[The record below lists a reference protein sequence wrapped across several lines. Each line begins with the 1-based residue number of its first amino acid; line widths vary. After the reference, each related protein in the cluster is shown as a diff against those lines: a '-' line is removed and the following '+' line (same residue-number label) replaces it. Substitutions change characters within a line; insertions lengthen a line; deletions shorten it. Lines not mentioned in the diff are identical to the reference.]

1 MRMEATDLIKTL
13 LEGFKAVAK
22 TETIVGEGIKAGE
35 FTVLP
40 ISKISLG
47 IGAGAGTEQIK
58 ASGGGGSAG
67 GGGICVEPIAFLVI
81 RDGEVSVLNL
91 RRMPAMVEAFF
102 GKIPDMLEKAV
113 DVIRGKRKTERSKA
127 GDEAL

>member
-1 MRMEATDLIKTL
+1 MRMEASDLIKTL

-47 IGAGAGTEQIK
+47 IGAGAGTGEAK
-58 ASGGGGSAG
+58 APARSGGAG

-81 RDGEVSVLNL
+81 KDREVSVLNL

-102 GKIPDMLEKAV
+102 GKIPDMLEKTV
-113 DVIRGKRKTERSKA
+113 DIIRGKKKTE
-127 GDEAL
+127 

>member
-1 MRMEATDLIKTL
+1 MEATDLIKAL
-13 LEGFKAVAK
+13 LDGFKAVAK

-40 ISKISLG
+40 VSKISLG
-47 IGAGAGTEQIK
+47 VGAGAGTEQIK
-58 ASGGGGSAG
+58 TSGGSGGAG

-81 RDGEVSVLNL
+81 KGGEVSILNL

-102 GKIPDMLEKAV
+102 GKIPDMVERAV
-113 DVIRGKRKTERSKA
+113 NIVKGKKKTESPA
-127 GDEAL
+127 G

>member
-1 MRMEATDLIKTL
+1 MEAADLIKTL

-22 TETIVGEGIKAGE
+22 TETIVGEGIKVGE

-40 ISKISLG
+40 VSKISLG
-47 IGAGAGTEQIK
+47 VGAGAGTEQIK
-58 ASGGGGSAG
+58 TSGGSGGAG

-81 RDGEVSVLNL
+81 KDREVSILNL

-113 DVIRGKRKTERSKA
+113 NIVKGKKKPERTE
-127 GDEAL
+127 

>member
-1 MRMEATDLIKTL
+1 MMEATDLIKTL
-13 LEGFKAVAK
+13 LEGFKTVAK

-58 ASGGGGSAG
+58 ASGGSGGAG
-67 GGGICVEPIAFLVI
+67 GGGICVEPIAFLVVKE
-81 RDGEVSVLNL
+81 DEVSILNL
-91 RRMPAMVEAFF
+91 RRMPAIIESFF
-102 GKIPDMLEKAV
+102 GKVPDMVEKTFNIV
-113 DVIRGKRKTERSKA
+113 RGKKKVEGS
-127 GDEAL
+127 E

>member
-1 MRMEATDLIKTL
+1 MDATDLIKTL

-40 ISKISLG
+40 VSKISLG

-58 ASGGGGSAG
+58 ASGGSGGAG
-67 GGGICVEPIAFLVI
+67 GGGICVEPIAFLVMKE
-81 RDGEVSVLNL
+81 GEVSILNL

-102 GKIPDMLEKAV
+102 GKIPDMLEKAINIV
-113 DVIRGKRKTERSKA
+113 KGKKKGESSQT
-127 GDEAL
+127 GG

>member
-1 MRMEATDLIKTL
+1 MDATDLIKTL

-22 TETIVGEGIKAGE
+22 TDTIVGEGIKAGE

-40 ISKISLG
+40 VSKISLG

-58 ASGGGGSAG
+58 ASGGSGGAG
-67 GGGICVEPIAFLVI
+67 GGGICVEPIAFLVVK
-81 RDGEVSVLNL
+81 DGEVSILNL

-102 GKIPDMLEKAV
+102 GKIPDMLEKAINIV
-113 DVIRGKRKTERSKA
+113 KGKKKGESSQT
-127 GDEAL
+127 GG

>member
-1 MRMEATDLIKTL
+1 MEATDLIKTL

-40 ISKISLG
+40 VSKISLG

-58 ASGGGGSAG
+58 TSGGSGGAG
-67 GGGICVEPIAFLVI
+67 GGGISI
-81 RDGEVSVLNL
+81 LNL

-102 GKIPDMLEKAV
+102 GKIPDMVEKTV
-113 DVIRGKRKTERSKA
+113 DIIKGKKKGA
-127 GDEAL
+127 

>member
-1 MRMEATDLIKTL
+1 MKTTDLIKTL
-13 LEGFKAVAK
+13 LEGFRAVAK

-40 ISKISLG
+40 VSKISLG

-58 ASGGGGSAG
+58 ATGGRGGAG
-67 GGGICVEPIAFLVI
+67 GGGICVEPIAFLVVKE
-81 RDGEVSVLNL
+81 REVSIINL

-102 GKIPDMLEKAV
+102 GKIPDILEKAV
-113 DVIRGKRKTERSKA
+113 NIVKGKKKGEVS
-127 GDEAL
+127 EAKE